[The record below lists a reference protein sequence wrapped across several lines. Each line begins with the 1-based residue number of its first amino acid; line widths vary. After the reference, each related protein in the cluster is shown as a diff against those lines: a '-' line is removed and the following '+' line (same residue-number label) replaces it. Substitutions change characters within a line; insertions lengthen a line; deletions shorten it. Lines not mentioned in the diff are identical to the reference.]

1 MQNVVNKV
9 QQPQINRGDIYLASI
24 PGGVGSE
31 QTMINRPVVILQNN
45 MGNRF
50 SPTITICPLTSKQGK
65 KWLPTHV
72 KLFKTKSLATLSIV
86 LAEQITTIS
95 KERLTRFIGVVEKS
109 EMFAI
114 EDALLIQMGIIPR
127 NKVAYAN

>member
-1 MQNVVNKV
+1 MQVVNNV
-9 QQPQINRGDIYLASI
+9 QHEIKRGDIYLVNMPSGI
-24 PGGVGSE
+24 GSE

-45 MGNRF
+45 MGNKF
-50 SPTITICPLTSKQGK
+50 SPTVTICPLTSQQGK
-65 KWLPTHV
+65 RWLPTHV
-72 KLFKTKSLATLSIV
+72 KLFKTKCLATLSIA

-114 EDALLIQMGIIPR
+114 EDALLIQMGITPR
-127 NKVAYAN
+127 NNYVYAN

>member
-1 MQNVVNKV
+1 MQNVINKV
-9 QQPQINRGDIYLASI
+9 QHEIKRGDIWLVNMPSGI
-24 PGGVGSE
+24 GSE

-45 MGNRF
+45 MGNKF
-50 SPTITICPLTSKQGK
+50 SPTITICPLTSQQGK
-65 KWLPTHV
+65 RWLPTHV
-72 KLFKTKSLATLSIV
+72 KLFKTKCLATLSIA

-114 EDALLIQMGIIPR
+114 DDALMVQMGITPR
-127 NKVAYAN
+127 NNVAYVN